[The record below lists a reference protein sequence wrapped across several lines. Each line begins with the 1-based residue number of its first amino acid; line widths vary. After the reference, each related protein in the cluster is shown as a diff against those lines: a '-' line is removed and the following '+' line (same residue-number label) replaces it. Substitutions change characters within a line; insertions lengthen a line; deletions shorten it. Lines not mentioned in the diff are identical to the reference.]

1 MNAQDKKEED
11 QRDPKDTRQRP
22 EPTCKG
28 SIPDDDQEGTSDSE
42 RTR

>member
-28 SIPDDDQEGTSDSE
+28 SIPADEEGTSDSE
-42 RTR
+42 RTQ